1 MAENSNQKK
10 LLKIKPFS
18 YLSNIDYFPSN
29 NHPKTQRVHFA
40 PEITSPDLSRNPM
53 LKNQLSN
60 KTLNPKNL
68 KNVTF
73 GIKNRNNSVKLPPLL
88 RKKEDC
94 SFYKMKKYIVPIPKI
109 RHHKKISSIKI
120 EEKTSEKKEDEKN
133 TISEKSDEK
142 EANTDQK
149 ENPEEVP
156 VMDFNKYLKMQ
167 SIAEVRLRPRFGDT
181 SLNLENYIKKVGVIR
196 KQIMDHLMQELNNTE
211 NRYNDERPEVDSKF
225 RTKSKVL
232 ADNSWKNSF
241 SLEEYQKFFSKS
253 LKGKISSMNY
263 RLMLKRFRQISN
275 MCFAEG
281 NLNVAS
287 IRKMDSGD
295 Y

>member
-1 MAENSNQKK
+1 MIRLFPYSFNAIEFQGDGFDSPDRLFYSIPSMYKNIAS
-10 LLKIKPFS
+10 LKSDLRELIPEF
-18 YLSNIDYFPSN
+18 YYFPEMFLNINKINFSRKSDNKLVDNVLLPYDVMQSEMNHIDEYVSTIQEMKTKLELNKQNLGDWVEIIFGVKQKYSDSN
-29 NHPKTQRVHFA
+29 
-40 PEITSPDLSRNPM
+40 EG
-53 LKNQLSN
+53 QLFRSE
-60 KTLNPKNL
+60 
-68 KNVTF
+68 
-73 GIKNRNNSVKLPPLL
+73 S
-88 RKKEDC
+88 
-94 SFYKMKKYIVPIPKI
+94 YIGYG
-109 RHHKKISSIKI
+109 
-120 EEKTSEKKEDEKN
+120 EKN
-133 TISEKSDEK
+133 YS
-142 EANTDQK
+142 
-149 ENPEEVP
+149 
-156 VMDFNKYLKMQ
+156 DFNKYLKMQ

-196 KQIMDHLMQELNNTE
+196 KQIMDNLMQELNNTE